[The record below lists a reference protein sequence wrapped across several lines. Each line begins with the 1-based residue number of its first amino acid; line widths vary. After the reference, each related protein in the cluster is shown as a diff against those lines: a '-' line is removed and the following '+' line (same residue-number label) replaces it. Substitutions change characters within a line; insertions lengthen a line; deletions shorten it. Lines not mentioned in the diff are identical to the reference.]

1 MKQTSLA
8 FGQRKSCTTVRECAG
23 HTDLGEIRTCKY
35 CFTISFLKKKC
46 GSTPNVT
53 TGDMLGQWG
62 TKEQMLQRL
71 LKNSEKKQR
80 LQIVEVKQKGTFS
93 DGADKSLLLFF
104 LFCQPNIIATIF
116 VVVLLLLFFFGQIII
131 PELFYSIYFETAG
144 TQFQAKQ
151 QKKPNLWGLTVDEQ
165 GYPMVAITMTPSKK
179 GWVAKG
185 RLKFKRKY
193 IKRKKEGT
201 KLENFRYPHHR
212 KVFMFVCLFVEYSLC

>member
-1 MKQTSLA
+1 MQKMKQTSLA

-35 CFTISFLKKKC
+35 CFTITFLKKKC

-80 LQIVEVKQKGTFS
+80 LQIAEVKQKSTFS
-93 DGADKSLLLFF
+93 DGAGKSLLLFF
-104 LFCQPNIIATIF
+104 LFCQPNIISIIF
-116 VVVLLLLFFFGQIII
+116 VVVLLLL
-131 PELFYSIYFETAG
+131 LFWA
-144 TQFQAKQ
+144 AKQ
-151 QKKPNLWGLTVDEQ
+151 QKNLWGLTADEE
-165 GYPMVAITMTPSKK
+165 GYPMVAITVTPSKK

-193 IKRKKEGT
+193 VKRKKEVT

-212 KVFMFVCLFVEYSLC
+212 KVFKFVCLFVCWISLC